1 MTRHQAVRR
10 EVRVQLTGSR
20 SFDDLRHEGQIRHWP
35 KVGDISRV
43 EARKSLQVTDKFRSP
58 ANRAVVHRRFS
69 PRHPLQEDSSD
80 LGTCCCPGQDAIN
93 TTQQGRQLVH
103 DAAVRCFGSDTPPLG
118 MTFTHKHG
126 NTQRC
131 VTLPEEN

>member
-1 MTRHQAVRR
+1 VYSSAAVHSGVRELKFSSVEFVRCEQA
-10 EVRVQLTGSR
+10 
-20 SFDDLRHEGQIRHWP
+20 FA
-35 KVGDISRV
+35 V

-58 ANRAVVHRRFS
+58 ANRAVVHRRFRPS
-69 PRHPLQEDSSD
+69 HPLQEDSSD
-80 LGTCCCPGQDAIN
+80 LGTCCCPGQDTIN